1 MGMRGTEIAAYMG
14 LTDQSYYNFS
24 GVIRKKLGLMEYKTK
39 LDIFLREKLVQL
51 NALLVYIHVED
62 DEQLSR
68 IEKRD
73 AELLHMFETPI
84 HHYKHNIQFSQNA
97 EILIFL

>member
-39 LDIFLREKLVQL
+39 LDIFFREMSCLIWL
-51 NALLVYIHVED
+51 H
-62 DEQLSR
+62 
-68 IEKRD
+68 
-73 AELLHMFETPI
+73 LLHKPVHCGAFRVVVKERYP
-84 HHYKHNIQFSQNA
+84 
-97 EILIFL
+97 